1 MNENC
6 INAIIKFIKQSDMT
20 DLSIK
25 SVEIRPMR
33 CKGKKNE
40 EAEYTENIYISDT
53 MFFNKS
59 SLSEAWVAGN
69 LLLFT
74 VFDGYLEN
82 KNDLDEGD
90 SFRKHYYKLPENTN
104 LERISK
110 NSYRIIKIIRNA
122 IQHNLSS
129 VIFNKGNYEISY
141 KYKDTQYEL
150 FLSSIG
156 VQNLYTLIMNIIQGK
171 VSGICGK
178 YHTNGHYE
186 GILCTQYSELLKGIK
201 QISDD
206 IKGALID
213 VSCSNKLR
221 AEVRFPV
228 ENPIIV
234 EEDEK
239 KIIFEHIQNK
249 NNYNDYST
257 DYIYKEFLIPEEI
270 GVITRDKDKLLIT
283 FKKTQ
288 LENKWKMNAN

>member
-1 MNENC
+1 MNDC

-25 SVEIRPMR
+25 SVEIRPIR
-33 CKGKKNE
+33 YKEKKNE
-40 EAEYTENIYISDT
+40 EADYTENIYISDT

-129 VIFNKGNYEISY
+129 VNFDKGNYEISY

-156 VQNLYTLIMNIIQGK
+156 VQNLYTLIMNIIQEK
-171 VSGICGK
+171 VSGIRGK
-178 YHTNGHYE
+178 YHTDGHYE

-239 KIIFEHIQNK
+239 NIIFEHIQNK

-283 FKKTQ
+283 FKKTK
-288 LENKWKMNAN
+288 LENKWKMNVN

>member
-1 MNENC
+1 MKKQIKEYNE
-6 INAIIKFIKQSDMT
+6 
-20 DLSIK
+20 
-25 SVEIRPMR
+25 
-33 CKGKKNE
+33 
-40 EAEYTENIYISDT
+40 
-53 MFFNKS
+53 FNS
-59 SLSEAWVAGN
+59 FLSEAWVAGN

-129 VIFNKGNYEISY
+129 VNFDKGNYEISY

-156 VQNLYTLIMNIIQGK
+156 VQNLYTLIMNIIQEK
-171 VSGICGK
+171 VSGIRGK
-178 YHTNGHYE
+178 YHTDGHYE

-239 KIIFEHIQNK
+239 NIIFEHIQNK

-288 LENKWKMNAN
+288 LENKWKMNVN

>member
-1 MNENC
+1 MNDC

-25 SVEIRPMR
+25 SVEIRPIR
-33 CKGKKNE
+33 YKEKKNE
-40 EAEYTENIYISDT
+40 EADYTENIYISDT

-129 VIFNKGNYEISY
+129 VNFDKGNYEISY

-156 VQNLYTLIMNIIQGK
+156 VQNLYTLIMNIIQEK
-171 VSGICGK
+171 VSGIRGK
-178 YHTNGHYE
+178 YHTDGHYE
-186 GILCTQYSELLKGIK
+186 GIICTQYSELLKGIK

-239 KIIFEHIQNK
+239 NIIFEHIQ

-257 DYIYKEFLIPEEI
+257 DYIYKGFLIPEEI